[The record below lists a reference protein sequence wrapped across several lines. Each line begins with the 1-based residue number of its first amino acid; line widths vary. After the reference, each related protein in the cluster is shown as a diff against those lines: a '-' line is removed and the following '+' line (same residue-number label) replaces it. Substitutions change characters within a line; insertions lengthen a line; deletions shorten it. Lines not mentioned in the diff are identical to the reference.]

1 MSLNKAFQTQMKKTV
16 ANLVDNADV
25 IKETNTVVFDASK
38 IELPENVTQDSIQTH
53 VDFFNDVSA
62 AQEAATADIA
72 NSLFANNDKLTT
84 VDSTLILGE
93 GLTIQSQH
101 HLKQKVGDDYIYGES
116 TTMLNFLGNEDQA
129 KWLDDIRETN
139 KLTATALFNK

>member
-16 ANLVDNADV
+16 TNLVDNAEI
-25 IKETNTVVFDASK
+25 IKETNTVVFDVSK
-38 IELPENVTQDSIQTH
+38 IEFPENVTQDSIQTH
-53 VDFFNDVSA
+53 VNFFNDVSA

-72 NSLFANNDKLTT
+72 NSLFADNNKLTT
-84 VDSTLILGE
+84 VDSTLSFCD

-116 TTMLNFLGNEDQA
+116 TTALNFLGNEDQA
-129 KWLDDIRETN
+129 KWLDDIREAN
-139 KLTATALFNK
+139 KLTATALFK